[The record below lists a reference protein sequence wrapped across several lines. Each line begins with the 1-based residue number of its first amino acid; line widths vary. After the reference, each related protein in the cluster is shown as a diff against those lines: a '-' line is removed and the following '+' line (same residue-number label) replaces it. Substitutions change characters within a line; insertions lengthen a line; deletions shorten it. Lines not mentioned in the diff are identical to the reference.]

1 VQSTSSRDSTSRRV
15 RIGCKLCGQPIDLTR
30 MREHLRL
37 EHQAD
42 STQVENLYL
51 TARIEARKAQRSRGP

>member
-1 VQSTSSRDSTSRRV
+1 VQSTSSRETSSRRV
-15 RIGCKLCGQPIDLTR
+15 RITCKLCGQPIDLTR

-37 EHQAD
+37 DHQAD
-42 STQVENLYL
+42 STKVENLYL